1 LFAALRTIQEERLPP
16 SEVLFYREDDGSFPL
31 LAWLDRLPSKA
42 QAKCLA
48 RLKRLED
55 LGHELRRPEAD
66 YLRDG
71 IYELRA
77 SLGGVHYRML
87 YFFHGNLAAVV
98 SHGITKEQSVPS
110 GEIDRAIERKKRFTA
125 NPTRYTFRPELS

>member
-1 LFAALRTIQEERLPP
+1 MPATPVIFFQDRPDKAP
-16 SEVLFYREDDGSFPL
+16 SLIK
-31 LAWLDRLPSKA
+31 WLDGLPEKA
-42 QAKCLA
+42 QQKCLA

-77 SLGGVHYRML
+77 SYQGVHHRML
-87 YFFHGNLAAVV
+87 YFFHGRAATVI
-98 SHGITKEQSVPS
+98 SHGITKEREVPS
-110 GEIDRAIERKKRFTA
+110 GEIDRAIRAKESFEA
-125 NPTRYTFRPELS
+125 NPAHHTFRPGR

>member
-1 LFAALRTIQEERLPP
+1 MPP
-16 SEVLFYREDDGSFPL
+16 TEVLFYREDDGSVPL
-31 LAWLDRLPSKA
+31 LEWLDRLPPKA

-66 YLRDG
+66 YLRGG

-77 SLGGVHYRML
+77 SLGGVHYRIL
-87 YFFHGNLAAVV
+87 YFFQGNLAAVV
-98 SHGITKEQSVPS
+98 SHGVTKERRVPS
-110 GEIDRAIERKKRFTA
+110 GEIDRAIERKNRFTA
-125 NPTRYTFRPELS
+125 NPSHYMFRPELS

>member
-1 LFAALRTIQEERLPP
+1 MPRI
-16 SEVLFYREDDGSFPL
+16 EVVFFKEDDGRVPL
-31 LAWLDRLPSKA
+31 TDWLDGVPPKA

-71 IYELRA
+71 IYELRVG
-77 SLGGVHYRML
+77 LMGVNYRML
-87 YFFHGNLAAVV
+87 YFFHGRMAAVV
-98 SHGITKEQSVPS
+98 SHGIVKERVVPPK
-110 GEIDRAIERKKRFTA
+110 EIDLAVQRKRRFERNPKAHTA
-125 NPTRYTFRPELS
+125 D